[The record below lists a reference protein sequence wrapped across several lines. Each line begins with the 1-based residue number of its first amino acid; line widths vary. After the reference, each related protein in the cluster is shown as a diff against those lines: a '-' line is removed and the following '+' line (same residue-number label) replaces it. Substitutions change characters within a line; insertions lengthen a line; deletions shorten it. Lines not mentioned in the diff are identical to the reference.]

1 MSQVRSRFLCSS
13 SMIHYSS
20 FLYFTLIGK
29 LSEELGC
36 EDLVGVDIS
45 ANMIAEARASE
56 AAHPLGILYHVSDVL
71 DLAKPEKKFD
81 IVVAFFLLNY
91 AKTLDELDR
100 MVHII
105 GEQLNDSD
113 KSHFLSV
120 TVNVRDGENIVNPDR
135 YPNYRCEAQTPLVD
149 GAPIKNTIIN
159 ADGSS
164 FSFTNY
170 YFSSAVYEQAFKK
183 AGFKHFEWVPVTVA
197 RNVDF
202 YKDFLKFPD
211 VIGILAHK

>member
-1 MSQVRSRFLCSS
+1 
-13 SMIHYSS
+13 MIHYSN

-45 ANMIAEARASE
+45 ANMVADARASE
-56 AAHPLGILYHVSDVL
+56 AARPLGILYHVSDVL

-105 GEQLNDSD
+105 GEQLHDSD

-120 TVNVRDGENIVNPDR
+120 TVNVRDGENIVNPGR

-149 GAPIKNTIIN
+149 GAPIKNTFIN

-164 FSFTNY
+164 FSYTNY
-170 YFSSAVYEQAFKK
+170 YFSSATYEQAFKK
-183 AGFKHFEWVPVTVA
+183 AGFKHFEWVPVTVV
-197 RNVDF
+197 RNIDF
-202 YKDFLKFPD
+202 YKEFLKFPD
-211 VIGILAHK
+211 VIGISAHK